1 VNDEE
6 RDKIKREQG
15 EAMLEQ
21 IRAGSGQRE
30 RVAQQFAAGMAAK
43 VAGDFSDAEERFF
56 AELDDLRRSDP
67 DEFQRLSPATK
78 ASYGTWRYARD
89 NA

>member
-1 VNDEE
+1 MNNGNP
-6 RDKIKREQG
+6 RKQG
-15 EAMLEQ
+15 ETRLEQ

-30 RVAQQFAAGMAAK
+30 RVAERFAAVMAAK
-43 VAGDFSDAEERFF
+43 VASEFSDAEERFF
-56 AELDDLRRSDP
+56 AELDRLRRTDP